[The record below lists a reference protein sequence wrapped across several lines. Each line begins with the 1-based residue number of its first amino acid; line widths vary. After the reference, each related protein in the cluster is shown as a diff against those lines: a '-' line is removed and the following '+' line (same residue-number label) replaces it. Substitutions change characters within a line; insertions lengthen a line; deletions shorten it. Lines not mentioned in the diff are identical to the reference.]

1 MEFLFGDKSKFAIEV
16 DITRPDASPFGLVL
30 ICLGGINVGADQ
42 DEVPILLFLHRIKRI
57 SGLEIESCN
66 FRFDS
71 GDVVFRKIMSGEIE
85 GGDKYRLGLGES
97 FDDFSM
103 IGYRDASSV
112 TIVWRLVESPFF
124 EYPDYPKG
132 IQIAEVPVDMF
143 TDVVSRFEQFIAA
156 QVALH

>member
-1 MEFLFGDKSKFAIEV
+1 MAFFFGDQSKFAIEV
-16 DITRPDASPFGLVL
+16 DITRPGDSPFGFVL
-30 ICLGGINVGADQ
+30 IWLDGVHIGAHQ
-42 DEVPILLFLHRIKRI
+42 DKVLILVFLHRMKRI
-57 SGLEIESCN
+57 SGLEIKGCN
-66 FRFDS
+66 FPFDS
-71 GDVVFRKIMSGEIE
+71 GDVFFRKIMNGEVE
-85 GGDKYRLGLGES
+85 DGDEYRLGLGES

-103 IGYRDASSV
+103 IGYRDSSNV
-112 TIVWRLVESPFF
+112 TIVWRLGESPFF